1 MFDSPHARKNELMDE
16 ATITDAKGTVYPEKD
31 YCIIE
36 LIAEQVKGETKDGKK
51 YDFLS
56 YHTFDKKAKRAKIK
70 FTKKANNIPTESGTY
85 EAVIK
90 REDMNRDKQSRY
102 YEIWVKDI
110 VSLHDYVPKF
120 EKEYLD
126 F

>member
-1 MFDSPHARKNELMDE
+1 MSKQENQVTTELMQE
-16 ATITDAKGTVYPEKD
+16 ATITDANGTHYPAKD
-31 YCIIE
+31 YAIIE
-36 LIAEQVKGETKDGKK
+36 LIAEQIKGETKDGKK

-56 YHTFDKKAKRAKIK
+56 FHTFDKKGKRAKIK
-70 FTKKANNIPTESGTY
+70 FTKKAKNTPTEAGVY

-102 YEIWVKDI
+102 YELWIKDI
-110 VSLHDYVPKF
+110 VELNDYVPKF
-120 EKEYLD
+120 EKEELD